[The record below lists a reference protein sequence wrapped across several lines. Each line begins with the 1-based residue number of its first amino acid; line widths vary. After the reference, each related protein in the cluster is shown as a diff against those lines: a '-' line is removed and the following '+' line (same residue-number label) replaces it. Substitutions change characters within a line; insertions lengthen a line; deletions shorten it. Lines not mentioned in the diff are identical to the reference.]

1 MLKVVRLMLGA
12 LIAFIDKLTR
22 GRKMKRPEPAQAEVE
37 KRLEKL
43 ALYQFTLCPFCIKVR
58 RKMHQLN
65 LPIETRDAK
74 NDPRHRQDLLE
85 QGGRIKVPC
94 LRIETEAGSQWMYE
108 SDDINRYLNKEFG
121 GL

>member
-1 MLKVVRLMLGA
+1 MLKAIRLMLGA

-37 KRLEKL
+37 KQLEKL

-74 NDPRHRQDLLE
+74 NDSRHRQDLLE

-94 LRIETEAGSQWMYE
+94 LRIETGSGSQWMYE
-108 SDDINRYLNKEFG
+108 SDDINRYLEKEFG
-121 GL
+121 QL